1 MSGTTAFSRQ
11 FSYAAARLA
20 LVGAVLLGAWLV
32 LVPQARG
39 AEALLPN
46 LVADPPAGIS
56 LETST
61 TEGGLKKEATP
72 QLLLR
77 FNGYI
82 HNLGPGPVDF
92 RGSRSSSSEPMKA
105 FQRVYSSDGS
115 FKEEPSSAELV
126 YATADGHEHWHLQR
140 AAKYSLWNLAKSAE
154 VAPAMKVGFCL
165 DDSEH
170 VESAVG
176 PKEPVYSDA
185 TGREFCRQH
194 QPEATSLFEG
204 ISAGWRDLYSSN
216 LAFQWVDASSVLP
229 GEYFLREDVNTTG
242 VIKETGGANTPA
254 YTTSPVVIPGFNALA
269 QSATAQAG
277 TAQTLTLTSKAFKD
291 TATPTYKIVSGPAH
305 GTLGAVSKNQVTY
318 TPAAGY
324 TGPDSFTFAAAD
336 PSSPFPR
343 SPATATVSIEVGAA
357 TGKGLLAGDGTSSY
371 AVGDQTTAGREEAF
385 QFTAKA
391 SGTIEELQFR
401 TNGTANTGVTGL
413 VLGILAENAGK
424 PGEVLASGAA
434 SGEPAINSWIK
445 VSGLSRSLVG
455 GTKYWLVA
463 LPLGPSTAR
472 LHYNAAVASG
482 GTGNVEST
490 AGGLTAMSA
499 QSSWETY
506 NQGPVGFQAIGSS
519 GVAEAS
525 VTIEG
530 APASMTAGSSVQLT
544 AHVVNDSSTVTWKA
558 SAGSITTGGLYT
570 APSEPPA
577 GGSVT
582 ITATTSK
589 GATAQR
595 TIQITPVAEA
605 SVTIEGAPAS
615 MTASASVQLTAH
627 VVNDSSTVTWK
638 ASAGSITTG
647 GLYTAPSEPPAG
659 GSVTITATTSKGA
672 TAQRTIQI
680 TPVAEASVTI
690 EGAPASMTAGA
701 SVQLT
706 AHVVNDSSTVTWK
719 ASAGSITTGG
729 LYTAP
734 AEPPVGGKATITVTT
749 AKGAHD
755 ERTIEILAATS
766 KGLLTGDATSTYTVA
781 DVTTA
786 GREEAF
792 QFTAKASGTV
802 EELQFRTNGVANTGV
817 TGVVLGLLAESGGK
831 PGEVLASASVSGLP
845 AINSWIKV
853 GGLAKAIVSGT
864 KYWLV
869 ALPLGPSSAKLHF
882 NAAVGSGGAGNL
894 ESVTGGLSTMTAQA
908 SWEAYNQGP
917 VGFQAL
923 GTISGAASIAEPA
936 VRLAARPAA
945 AAPSAAAAPGVAI
958 EGAPGS
964 IVAGTSVQLAAAA
977 QEGAPAVAWHASA
990 GTITR
995 HGLYTAPLHAPRG
1008 AMVHISA
1015 GRGGAA
1021 SDERTIKILPVPIAQ
1036 AAPAAQFALPGTVQ
1050 PGAPVPRLATPQALL
1065 VGRKLVLSTRT
1076 ARAGVVTLT
1085 AFIGKRRL
1093 GGCSARTPGNRG
1105 FTCRLELAGLPAY
1118 SSIGVRATLRSAAG
1132 KLSSVRLPAPV
1143 AAMSMPST
1151 LGVSLLLHNGASI
1164 AQFICSAAAARH
1176 TRATS

>member
-154 VAPAMKVGFCL
+154 AAPAMKVGFCL

-242 VIKETGGANTPA
+242 VIKETGGANAPA

-291 TATPTYKIVSGPAH
+291 TATPTYKIVSGPTH

-324 TGPDSFTFAAAD
+324 TGPDSFTFAASD

-401 TNGTANTGVTGL
+401 TNATANTGVTGL
-413 VLGILAENAGK
+413 VLGVLAENAGK

-499 QSSWETY
+499 QSAWETY

-530 APASMTAGSSVQLT
+530 APASMTAG
-544 AHVVNDSSTVTWKA
+544 
-558 SAGSITTGGLYT
+558 
-570 APSEPPA
+570 
-577 GGSVT
+577 
-582 ITATTSK
+582 
-589 GATAQR
+589 
-595 TIQITPVAEA
+595 
-605 SVTIEGAPAS
+605 
-615 MTASASVQLTAH
+615 ASVQLTAH

-690 EGAPASMTAGA
+690 EGAPASMMAGA

-734 AEPPVGGKATITVTT
+734 AEPPAGGKATITVTT

-964 IVAGTSVQLAAAA
+964 IVAGTSVQLAAPA

-1093 GGCSARTPGNRG
+1093 GGCSARTPANRG